1 MFPEDIPNGL
11 PPIRGTEHQIDFIPG
26 ADTATLQ
33 VQPSSSKEP
42 LELPQGP
49 ITRSRA
55 KQFKEAISALVDQ
68 VWGETLVGRID
79 EAWTNSMSLPCTL
92 LRAELSSTSAH

>member
-1 MFPEDIPNGL
+1 MRANRFEEGED
-11 PPIRGTEHQIDFIPG
+11 
-26 ADTATLQ
+26 DTATLQ

-55 KQFKEAISALVDQ
+55 KQFKEAVSALVDQ

-92 LRAELSSTSAH
+92 IRAELTSISAQ

>member
-1 MFPEDIPNGL
+1 MQGMPWPKVC
-11 PPIRGTEHQIDFIPG
+11 
-26 ADTATLQ
+26 DTATLQ

-55 KQFKEAISALVDQ
+55 KQFKEAVSALVDQ